1 MIDLPKYL
9 KSWGSGEYEPPVT
22 QLIGIKLVGYQS
34 GSAQLELKTGPQH
47 RNPMGIVHGGILCDL
62 ADAAMGVAMAS
73 LLEKD
78 ETFSTIELDIH
89 YFRPVRQTLLSALA
103 KVAQRS
109 SRLGYVECTI
119 EDEHD
124 RLIARATSTCLIQK
138 ADTLP

>member
-1 MIDLPKYL
+1 MTDLPKYL
-9 KSWGSGEYEPPVT
+9 KSWRSGEYEPPVT
-22 QLIGIKLVGYQS
+22 QLIGIKLASYQP

-47 RNPMGIVHGGILCDL
+47 HNPMGIVHGGILCDL

-73 LLEKD
+73 VLDED

-89 YFRPVRQTLLSALA
+89 YFRPVKESPLSAIA
-103 KVAQRS
+103 KVVQRT
-109 SRLGYVECTI
+109 SRIGYVETSI
-119 EDEHD
+119 EDEHG